1 MAAPKPSDGGG
12 SASGRVY
19 CRHVSKPNGRE
30 SIRLAVTDFGPIAR
44 AEVDLRPLTVFI
56 GPSNT
61 GKSYLA
67 ILIYALHSL
76 FSIDRFRRSGLRNI
90 RRWQDAIPTDES
102 VKRLV
107 EWMNERES
115 ESPRRRPSFD
125 GPAPEAIASM
135 IRPILEND
143 SGGTILRD
151 EIGRCFG
158 IGRNTRR
165 LIRRNRSNANVV
177 LQRGPFR
184 FDLAITGRN
193 HRFSA
198 TIPDHLP
205 LSMAPNTKIPDLAY
219 LRALSQTMELDERRF
234 IAMEL
239 IDDLVE
245 SVVPQVV
252 GELCHPAFYLPADR
266 AGVMHAH
273 RVVVSA
279 LVERSASAG
288 LRNAPQVPT
297 LSGVLA
303 DFLEQLINIDD
314 REGEASRHG
323 TDFAKEIERDILRGA
338 IRIDLSETRYP
349 SFFYRPAGWKED
361 LPLMSTSSMV
371 TELAPVVLYLRH
383 LLGRGDT
390 LIIEE
395 PESHL
400 HPEMQAALA
409 CRLAG
414 LARSGVHVIVTTH
427 SEWLLD
433 QFANLVR
440 MSELNESQR
449 DGLPGN
455 DVTLRP
461 DQFGAWLFK
470 RKQRP
475 NGSIVEEI
483 PVDPDA
489 GGLLSDYSRA
499 ADQLYG
505 TWSEIGNRIAERSAQ
520 T

>member
-1 MAAPKPSDGGG
+1 M
-12 SASGRVY
+12 
-19 CRHVSKPNGRE
+19 SKPHGRE
-30 SIRLAVTDFGPIAR
+30 PVRLAVTDFGPIAK

-76 FSIDRFRRSGLRNI
+76 FPAGMFRNFNEAVWEGTVLSADSMDRLDQWINKVSSDSKPETGRMF
-90 RRWQDAIPTDES
+90 
-102 VKRLV
+102 
-107 EWMNERES
+107 
-115 ESPRRRPSFD
+115 FD
-125 GPAPEAIASM
+125 GPLPEELALLV
-135 IRPILEND
+135 RPVFED
-143 SGGTILRD
+143 SSGGDNLRD
-151 EIGRCFG
+151 EIVRCFG
-158 IGRNTRR
+158 VGSISKR
-165 LIRRNRSNANVV
+165 LIRSGSRRSANIAI
-177 LQRGPFR
+177 RKGPFR
-184 FDLAITGRN
+184 FDLALTGRD

-198 TIPDHLP
+198 TIPNEQP
-205 LSMAPNTKIPDLAY
+205 LLIGAGMMIPRIWRAFGESDR
-219 LRALSQTMELDERRF
+219 LRVR
-234 IAMEL
+234 AMEL
-239 IDDLVE
+239 ISSMAE
-245 SVVPQVV
+245 SVIPQVV
-252 GELCHPAFYLPADR
+252 GELSRPAFYLPADR

-288 LRNAPQVPT
+288 LRNVPQIPT

-303 DFLEQLINIDD
+303 DFLEQLINLDE
-314 REGEASRHG
+314 RERLTRRPG
-323 TDFAKEIERDILRGA
+323 TDFAKEIERDILSGA
-338 IRIDLSETRYP
+338 IRFDLSETRYP
-349 SFFYRPAGWKED
+349 SFFYRPNGWKDD
-361 LPLMSTSSMV
+361 LPLLNTSSMV

-383 LLGRGDT
+383 LVGRGDT

-400 HPEMQAALA
+400 HPEMQAAFACQLA
-409 CRLAG
+409 R

-440 MSELNESQR
+440 MSELDEKQR
-449 DGLPGN
+449 SGLPGR
-455 DVTLRP
+455 DAALRP

-475 NGSIVEEI
+475 NGSVVEEI
-483 PVDPDA
+483 RIDPDA
-489 GGLLSDYSRA
+489 GGLLSDYGGI

-505 TWSEIGNRIAERSAQ
+505 TWSEIGNRITEGSGRR
-520 T
+520 

>member
-1 MAAPKPSDGGG
+1 MSKPSD
-12 SASGRVY
+12 
-19 CRHVSKPNGRE
+19 RE
-30 SIRLAVTDFGPIAR
+30 SIKLAVTDFGPIAR

-76 FSIDRFRRSGLRNI
+76 FPVDRFGRSGLRNI
-90 RRWQDAIPTDES
+90 RRWQDAIPTDDS
-102 VKRLV
+102 VKRLA
-107 EWMNERES
+107 EWMNERLS
-115 ESPRRRPSFD
+115 ESPRQRPSFD
-125 GPAPEAIASM
+125 GPVPEVIASM
-135 IRPILEND
+135 IRPVLEHA

-158 IGRNTRR
+158 IGSDTRR
-165 LIRRNRSNANVV
+165 LIRRSRNSTDVV
-177 LQRGPFR
+177 LQKGPFR

-198 TIPDHLP
+198 TIPDDLP
-205 LSMAPNTKIPDLAY
+205 LSVAPNAKIRDLAY
-219 LRALSQTMELDERRF
+219 LRALSQTMELDRRKF
-234 IAMEL
+234 IAMHL
-239 IDDLVE
+239 IDNLVE

-252 GELCHPAFYLPADR
+252 GELSHPAFYLPADR

-288 LRNAPQVPT
+288 LRNAPRIPT

-303 DFLEQLINIDD
+303 DFLEQLINIDE

-383 LLGRGDT
+383 LLGNGDT

-440 MSELNESQR
+440 MSELNERQR
-449 DGLPGN
+449 TGLPGN

-489 GGLLSDYSRA
+489 GGLLSDYGRT

-505 TWSEIGNRIAERSAQ
+505 TWSEVGNRIAERSSQ